1 MRHQIKENEMGDRAN
16 VAVKSGEDIVYLYTH
31 WTGSE
36 LPALLQEALRRGIS
50 RWDDPAYLA
59 RVIFCEMVKG
69 AEKGVTGYG
78 ISASVQDGEDRV
90 IVVDTDAQTV
100 TIRNHPQLSFADYA
114 KHGAVW

>member
-1 MRHQIKENEMGDRAN
+1 MGDRAN
-16 VAVKSGEDIVYLYTH
+16 VAVKSCEDIVYLYTH
-31 WTGSE
+31 WNGSE
-36 LPALLQEALRRGIS
+36 LPELLQEALRRGIS

-69 AEKGVTGYG
+69 EENGVTGYG

-100 TIRNHPQLSFADYA
+100 TIRNHPQLSFADFA
-114 KHGAVW
+114 KNGTVW